1 MPLTEISSFSVSKLE
16 ILDSEGKADPSLD
29 PGLSNDELLKIHRL
43 MCLGREA
50 DSRMLK
56 LQRTGRLGTFPPTA
70 GQEAVSVASTLAV
83 RKSDWFT
90 GAFRELPGRLA
101 RGQSFTQLLKFWAGH
116 EEGAA
121 VSMDDRTIPD
131 NIVIASHVPQAV
143 GIAYA
148 MQLKG
153 EDAVVLNF
161 FGDGATSEGD
171 FHEGLNFASVWK
183 SPVIFIIQN
192 NGWAISTPRAKQTN
206 SATLAQKAIAYDM
219 PGIIV
224 DGNDALA
231 VYTAVSEAAERARKG
246 EGPTLIEAQTYRMGV
261 HTTADDPTR
270 YRSDE
275 EVAEWAA
282 KDPIQR
288 FQRYLEGKGIWD
300 ADKQAALDEE
310 IKAEVAASVAEF
322 EGMEKI
328 RPDTPFDHVFE
339 ESNPELERQREIFL
353 ENIRAEFPEDL
364 EGVTDGKA

>member
-1 MPLTEISSFSVSKLE
+1 MPLSEIAKFGVSRLE
-16 ILDSEGKADPSLD
+16 VLDAEGKIDPALD
-29 PGLSNDELLKIHRL
+29 PGLSDERLLEIHRY

-50 DSRMLK
+50 DARMFK

-70 GQEAVSVASTLAV
+70 GQEAVSVAAVAAV
-83 RKSDWFT
+83 RETDWFT
-90 GAFRELPGRLA
+90 GAFRELPGRLM
-101 RGQSFTQLLKFWAGH
+101 RGQTFTQLLKFWAGH

-121 VSMDDRTIPD
+121 GPMDMRTIPD
-131 NIVIASHVPQAV
+131 NIVIASQIPQAV

-148 MQLKG
+148 MKLKG
-153 EDAVVLNF
+153 EDSVVLNF

-206 SATLAQKAIAYDM
+206 SATLAQKAIAYGM

-231 VYTAVSEAAERARKG
+231 VHTAVSQAAERARKG

-275 EVAEWAA
+275 EVAAWAA
-282 KDPIQR
+282 KDPIER

-300 ADKQAALDEE
+300 ADKQAALEEE
-310 IKAEVAASVAEF
+310 IKAEVAASVADF

-328 RPDTPFDHVFE
+328 HPATPFDHVFE

-353 ENIRAEFPEDL
+353 ENIRVEFPEDL
-364 EGVTDGKA
+364 EGVADAKA

>member
-1 MPLTEISSFSVSKLE
+1 MPLSEISTFSVSRLE
-16 ILDSEGKADPSLD
+16 VLDARGEVDKALEPAIPDE
-29 PGLSNDELLKIHRL
+29 ELLALHRA

-50 DSRMLK
+50 DARMLK

-70 GQEAVSVASTLAV
+70 GQEAVSVAAAFAV
-83 RKSDWFT
+83 KKSDWFT

-121 VSMDDRTIPD
+121 VSIDERTIPD
-131 NIVIASHVPQAV
+131 NIVIASQIPQAV

-153 EDAVVLNF
+153 EDSVVLNF

-171 FHEGLNFASVWK
+171 FHEGLNFAAIWK

-192 NGWAISTPRAKQTN
+192 NGWAISTPRSKQTS
-206 SATLAQKAIAYDM
+206 SATLAQKAIAYDI
-219 PGIIV
+219 PGIVV

-231 VYTAVSEAAERARKG
+231 VYAAVSQAAERARKG

-270 YRSDE
+270 YRADT
-275 EVAEWAA
+275 EVEEWAA
-282 KDPIQR
+282 KDPIPR
-288 FQRYLEGKGIWD
+288 FKLYLEGKGIWND
-300 ADKQAALDEE
+300 EKQAALDEE
-310 IKAEVAASVAEF
+310 IKAEVAACVADF
-322 EGMEKI
+322 EGMEKVA
-328 RPDTPFDHVFE
+328 PDAPFDHVLE
-339 ESNPELERQREIFL
+339 HTNPELERQREIFL
-353 ENIRAEFPEDL
+353 ENIRTEFPEDL
-364 EGVTDGKA
+364 EGEADA